1 MSEVTTEVIVPISF
15 YVRSDDGNVE
25 VVALAR
31 GDQRVYRLTD
41 LQVIH
46 LACDAVLQVT
56 KRTLAER
63 AARTRAYEAK
73 P

>member
-1 MSEVTTEVIVPISF
+1 MSQITTEVIIPVSF
-15 YVRSDDGNVE
+15 YIRSDDGNVE
-25 VVALAR
+25 VVALAE
-31 GDQRVYRLTD
+31 GKQLVYRLTE
-41 LQVIH
+41 LQVVH

-63 AARTRAYEAK
+63 WVQLNEPT